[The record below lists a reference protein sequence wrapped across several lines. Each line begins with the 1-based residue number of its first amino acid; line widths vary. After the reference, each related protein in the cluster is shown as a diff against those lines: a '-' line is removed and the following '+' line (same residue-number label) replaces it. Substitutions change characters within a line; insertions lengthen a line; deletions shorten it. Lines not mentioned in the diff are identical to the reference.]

1 MTPPASRRGLDLW
14 LALTAAALGGYI
26 WWRIEHD
33 RSNLATGLMF
43 LAAAGLALAVVL
55 RLLVR
60 LARKPALLAPVT
72 LMATTLAV
80 GLMTIDLGL
89 RYVVRTRLTYGESNG
104 APNYRSIYRY
114 DNPSWYHTYGRN
126 RTFREVKTEFTHE
139 RPTNALGLT
148 EQGLPESAPRDPGEY
163 RVLALG
169 DSYTEG
175 VGAAYDESWVRV
187 LERQV
192 PTVDGRRVRAYNAG
206 MSGSDL
212 LLELAMFR
220 DKFADF
226 HPDLVLV
233 ALNNSDI
240 ADVMT
245 RGGAERFRENGSIR
259 GDRGPWWDWLY
270 GINFLTRHVVHDL
283 LGKSWLLLNPA
294 EHEAAQAVAR
304 VELRKAL
311 DAIQALATSR
321 GARFAVA
328 LNPHQYEVK
337 AGEYESGFKPLAA
350 ELVAA
355 DPARVIDL
363 LAAYKAS
370 GALTPENSAEYYWT
384 LDFHHNAKGYALMGE
399 TIAKTLVDRQLLT
412 GAPSQ

>member
-1 MTPPASRRGLDLW
+1 MTRTLAPDLV
-14 LALTAAALGGYI
+14 LVAVAAALGALVRQ
-26 WWRIEHD
+26 RIAAD
-33 RSNLATGLMF
+33 TSNVTTGMLF
-43 LAAAGLALAVVL
+43 LVAAGLALAVVL

-60 LARKPALLAPVT
+60 LARKPSLVAPVT
-72 LMATTLAV
+72 LLAATMTLGLIAV
-80 GLMTIDLGL
+80 DLGL
-89 RYVVRTRLTYGESNG
+89 RYGVRTRLTYGESNG
-104 APNYRSIYRY
+104 APLYRSIYRY

-139 RPTNALGLT
+139 RPTNGLGLT
-148 EQGLPESAPRDPGEY
+148 EQGLTESAPRDPGEY

-187 LERQV
+187 VERRLGAL
-192 PTVDGRRVRAYNAG
+192 PDGRRVRAYNAG
-206 MSGSDL
+206 ISGNDL
-212 LLELAMFR
+212 LLALAMFR

-233 ALNNSDI
+233 ALNNSDV

-245 RGGAERFRENGSIR
+245 RGGAERFRADGSIR

-283 LGKSWLLLNPA
+283 LGKSWLLLGPD
-294 EHEAAQAVAR
+294 EQEAAQAVAR
-304 VELRKAL
+304 VELQKAL
-311 DAIQALATSR
+311 AEIGALAASR
-321 GARFAVA
+321 GARFATA
-328 LNPHQYEVK
+328 LSPHQYEVK
-337 AGEYESGFKPLAA
+337 AGEYEAGFKPLAA
-350 ELVAA
+350 DLVAT

-363 LAAYKAS
+363 LAQYQAS
-370 GALTPENSAEYYWT
+370 GALTPDNSGEYYWT

-399 TIAKTLVDRQLLT
+399 TIAAALVERRLLT
-412 GAPSQ
+412 GDSQ

>member
-1 MTPPASRRGLDLW
+1 MTPQPSRRGLDLW
-14 LALTAAALGGYI
+14 LALTGAALGGYV

-33 RSNLATGLMF
+33 RSNVATGLLF
-43 LAAAGLALAVVL
+43 LVAAGLALAVVL
-55 RLLVR
+55 RLFVR

-72 LMATTLAV
+72 LMAATLAV
-80 GLMTIDLGL
+80 GFMAVDLGL
-89 RYVVRTRLTYGESNG
+89 RYGVRTRLTYGESNG

-126 RTFREVKTEFTHE
+126 NTFHEVKTEFTHD

-148 EQGLPESAPRDPGEY
+148 EQGLTESAPRDPAEY

-187 LERQV
+187 VERKV
-192 PTVDGRRVRAYNAG
+192 GTLPDGRRVRAYNAG

-220 DKFADF
+220 DKFPDF
-226 HPDLVLV
+226 HPDLVMV
-233 ALNNSDI
+233 SLNNSDV

-245 RGGAERFRENGSIR
+245 RGGADRFRDDGSIR

-283 LGKSWLLLNPA
+283 LDKSWLLLGPE
-294 EHEAAQAVAR
+294 EHEAAQALAR
-304 VELRKAL
+304 TELRQAL
-311 DAIQALATSR
+311 DAIHALATSR

-328 LNPHQYEVK
+328 LSPHQYEVK

-370 GALTPENSAEYYWT
+370 GALTPENSGEYYWT

-399 TIAKTLVDRQLLT
+399 TIATALTERQLLT
-412 GAPSQ
+412 GEPK